1 MPVELT
7 QVPTDPAPLE
17 RYRDVVEAELWE
29 ATVRALDDLAAV
41 ARGRVVWNVNST
53 ARGGGVAE
61 LLGALIPYERGAGI
75 DARRVAIEGSAG
87 FFAFT
92 KRLHTLLHGAGADE
106 PEVSDGDRAEYE
118 DVLAENA
125 RALLQ
130 LVGPRDVVILH
141 DPQTAGL
148 APALARHGCHPIWR
162 CHIGV
167 DQPDDTVR
175 RAWDFLRPYLGAAEA
190 LVFSR
195 RAYVW
200 EGLDPKRTATIAP
213 SIDAFSPKNQE
224 LTDEVVPA
232 ILRAGGLLDRGR
244 NPPAATF
251 PREDGSTGKV
261 GRVADVVEEAPPAPD
276 KSLVVQVSRW
286 DPLKDPLGV
295 MDGFA
300 RYVAPHAEGH
310 LLLAGPAVKRVAD
323 DPEQPRVM
331 RRLEARWRRLP
342 RRVRA
347 RVHLARLP
355 MEDEEENAALVN
367 ALQRH
372 SRVAVQKSLAE
383 GFGLT
388 VAEAMWKAR
397 PVVATRVGGIEDQI
411 EHGRSGLLIDDP
423 ADLEAFGRAVVGL
436 LRDPAAAQGLGVAAR
451 SRVRRHFLAPRQ
463 LAEQATLVRRI
474 IAQPMT

>member
-130 LVGPRDVVILH
+130 LVGPQDVVILH

-200 EGLDPKRTATIAP
+200 EGLDPKRTATITP
-213 SIDAFSPKNQE
+213 SIDAFSPKN
-224 LTDEVVPA
+224 
-232 ILRAGGLLDRGR
+232 
-244 NPPAATF
+244 PPAATF
-251 PREDGSTGKV
+251 ARQDGSTGKV

-276 KSLVVQVSRW
+276 ESLVVQVSRW
-286 DPLKDPLGV
+286 DLLKDPLGV

-310 LLLAGPAVKRVAD
+310 LLLAGPAVKGVAD

-347 RVHLARLP
+347 RVHLAQLP
-355 MEDEEENAALVN
+355 MEDGEENAALVN

-463 LAEQATLVRRI
+463 LAEQATLVRRL

>member
-1 MPVELT
+1 
-7 QVPTDPAPLE
+7 
-17 RYRDVVEAELWE
+17 
-29 ATVRALDDLAAV
+29 
-41 ARGRVVWNVNST
+41 
-53 ARGGGVAE
+53 
-61 LLGALIPYERGAGI
+61 
-75 DARRVAIEGSAG
+75 
-87 FFAFT
+87 
-92 KRLHTLLHGAGADE
+92 
-106 PEVSDGDRAEYE
+106 
-118 DVLAENA
+118 
-125 RALLQ
+125 
-130 LVGPRDVVILH
+130 
-141 DPQTAGL
+141 
-148 APALARHGCHPIWR
+148 
-162 CHIGV
+162 
-167 DQPDDTVR
+167 
-175 RAWDFLRPYLGAAEA
+175 
-190 LVFSR
+190 
-195 RAYVW
+195 
-200 EGLDPKRTATIAP
+200 
-213 SIDAFSPKNQE
+213 
-224 LTDEVVPA
+224 
-232 ILRAGGLLDRGR
+232 
-244 NPPAATF
+244 
-251 PREDGSTGKV
+251 
-261 GRVADVVEEAPPAPD
+261 
-276 KSLVVQVSRW
+276 
-286 DPLKDPLGV
+286 